1 MAFGRAYPYRAGIA
15 SDAIPHRF
23 HWIWLGD
30 QPLPDQY
37 RAWMDG
43 WLAIHPGW
51 EHRLW
56 TDVNRP
62 RLTNEDVFA
71 RATLPA
77 QRADMLRYEV
87 VLQFGGVYLDT
98 DFECLRNLEPLV
110 TGTEAFG
117 AEQEPALVGNAVFG
131 SVAGHRWLLDVVER
145 IPAAFEQH
153 ASVVDATGPGL
164 VTEVTA
170 QHPEVKIFPPE
181 IFYPYQGHEP
191 SRAGGPFPDAYGVH
205 RWHGTWLAPEERF
218 AEDFPRELERE
229 LRALIPAAGRVLT
242 ITEGIPLD
250 LGDRVVLPFVDRDGF
265 WGNPEDSA
273 TASAELERL
282 GEKGFDWLVVL
293 EVADWWHEHYGAFF
307 AGVERRAAAVHRRR
321 RFVAYDLSDGE
332 GLAAAST

>member
-1 MAFGRAYPYRAGIA
+1 LAFGRAYPYRAGIT

-30 QPLPDQY
+30 QPLPDEY
-37 RAWMDG
+37 RSWMEG
-43 WLAIHPGW
+43 WLAVHPGW
-51 EHRLW
+51 EQCLW
-56 TDVNRP
+56 TDENRP
-62 RLTNEDVFA
+62 RLINEDVFA

-77 QRADMLRYEV
+77 QRADILRYEV
-87 VLQFGGVYLDT
+87 VLRFGGVYLDT
-98 DFECLRNLEPLV
+98 DFECLKRIDDLI
-110 TGTEAFG
+110 TGTTAF
-117 AEQEPALVGNAVFG
+117 AAREEPESIANSLFG
-131 SVAGHRWLLDVVER
+131 GVAGHQWLEDLVAGL
-145 IPAAFEQH
+145 PAAFEQH
-153 ASVVDATGPGL
+153 ASVVEATGPGYL
-164 VTEVTA
+164 TRVTA
-170 QHPEVKIFPPE
+170 QHPEVEIFPSE
-181 IFYPYQGHEP
+181 LFYPYQAHEP

-205 RWHGTWLAPEERF
+205 RWHGSWLAPEERF
-218 AEDFPRELERE
+218 TEDFPRELERE
-229 LRALIPAAGRVLT
+229 LRAIIPAAGRVLT

-307 AGVERRAAAVHRRR
+307 AGVERRGAAVHRRR